1 MSYSV
6 VVGNLQKPMNIKL
19 TVIIISCLILTS
31 CRQSEKSQETMKQ
44 AMDVYLYAELND
56 DIKIDSSLVLTNKAL
71 EFDDQNFSALNHKA
85 TLLFRKK
92 DSKGLIQVA
101 DKLIELSDKPFYQG
115 QKAMFLE
122 LEGEIDEANE
132 YYSKAI
138 EKYDDYLKTDTLNF
152 DLLIE
157 YVGILEASG
166 DTTKANKILTNM
178 KEMDFEDYQI
188 EMIGLYKEQAVSK
201 KQLIKYWAGEIEYEQ
216 IGE

>member
-1 MSYSV
+1 
-6 VVGNLQKPMNIKL
+6 
-19 TVIIISCLILTS
+19 
-31 CRQSEKSQETMKQ
+31 MKQ

>member
-1 MSYSV
+1 
-6 VVGNLQKPMNIKL
+6 
-19 TVIIISCLILTS
+19 
-31 CRQSEKSQETMKQ
+31 MKQ
-44 AMDVYLYAELND
+44 AMDVYLYSELED
-56 DIKIDSSLVLTNKAL
+56 DIKIDSSLSLTNKAL
-71 EFDDQNFSALNHKA
+71 EYDNQNFNALNHKA

-101 DKLIELSDKPFYQG
+101 DKLIDLTDKPFYLG

-122 LEGEIDEANE
+122 LEGEIDESNK

-157 YVGILEASG
+157 YLGILEASG
-166 DTTKANKILTNM
+166 DAANANKILTDM

-188 EMIGLYKEQAVSK
+188 EMIDLYKEQAVSK
-201 KQLIKYWAGEIEYEQ
+201 MQLMKYWTGEIEYEQ
-216 IGE
+216 IGEK

>member
-1 MSYSV
+1 
-6 VVGNLQKPMNIKL
+6 MNIRL
-19 TVIIISCLILTS
+19 TLFIICCLAIISC
-31 CRQSEKSQETMKQ
+31 RQTEKSKEVMKQ
-44 AMDVYLYAELND
+44 VMDVYLYAELDD
-56 DIKIDSSLVLTNKAL
+56 DIKIDSSLALTNKAL

-101 DKLIELSDKPFYQG
+101 DKLIELTDKPFYLG

-122 LEGEIDEANE
+122 LEGKIDEANE
-132 YYSKAI
+132 YYSRAI

-166 DTTKANKILTNM
+166 DTTKVNKILNDM

-188 EMIGLYKEQAVSK
+188 EMIDLYKEQAVSK
-201 KQLIKYWAGEIEYEQ
+201 KQLIKYWTGEIEYEQ
-216 IGE
+216 IGEK

>member
-1 MSYSV
+1 
-6 VVGNLQKPMNIKL
+6 
-19 TVIIISCLILTS
+19 
-31 CRQSEKSQETMKQ
+31 MKQ
-44 AMDVYLYAELND
+44 AMDVYFYSDLED
-56 DIKIDSSLVLTNKAL
+56 HIKIDSSLSLTNKAL
-71 EFDDQNFSALNHKA
+71 EYDNQNFNAFNHKM

-101 DKLIELSDKPFYQG
+101 DKLIELTDKPFYLG

-122 LEGEIDEANE
+122 LEGEIDKANE

-166 DTTKANKILTNM
+166 DTKEANIILTDM

-188 EMIGLYKEQAVSK
+188 EMIDLYKEQAVSK
-201 KQLIKYWAGEIEYEQ
+201 KQLIKYWTGEIEYEQ
-216 IGE
+216 IGEK

>member
-1 MSYSV
+1 
-6 VVGNLQKPMNIKL
+6 MNIRIA
-19 TVIIISCLILTS
+19 VIIISCLILTS
-31 CRQSEKSQETMKQ
+31 CRQSEKSNETMKQ
-44 AMDVYLYAELND
+44 AMDVYLYSDLND
-56 DIKIDSSLVLTNKAL
+56 DIKIDSSLALTDKAL
-71 EFDDQNFSALNHKA
+71 EFDDQNFSALNHKM

-92 DSKGLIQVA
+92 DSKGLIQVT
-101 DKLIELSDKPFYQG
+101 DRLIELTYKPFYFG

-157 YVGILEASG
+157 YVGFLEASG
-166 DTTKANKILTNM
+166 DTTKANKTLTDM

-188 EMIGLYKEQAVSK
+188 EMIDLYKEQTVSK
-201 KQLIKYWAGEIEYEQ
+201 KELIKYWTGEIEYEQ
-216 IGE
+216 IGEK

>member
-1 MSYSV
+1 
-6 VVGNLQKPMNIKL
+6 
-19 TVIIISCLILTS
+19 
-31 CRQSEKSQETMKQ
+31 MKQ
-44 AMDVYLYAELND
+44 AMDVYLYSDLND
-56 DIKIDSSLVLTNKAL
+56 DIKIDSSLALTDKAL
-71 EFDDQNFSALNHKA
+71 EFDDQNFNALNHKM

-92 DSKGLIQVA
+92 DSKGLIQVT
-101 DKLIELSDKPFYQG
+101 DRLIELTYKPFYFG

-157 YVGILEASG
+157 YVGFLEASG
-166 DTTKANKILTNM
+166 DTTKANKTLTDM

-188 EMIGLYKEQAVSK
+188 EMIDLYKEQTVSK
-201 KQLIKYWAGEIEYEQ
+201 KELIKYWTGEIEYEQ
-216 IGE
+216 IGEK

>member
-1 MSYSV
+1 
-6 VVGNLQKPMNIKL
+6 
-19 TVIIISCLILTS
+19 
-31 CRQSEKSQETMKQ
+31 
-44 AMDVYLYAELND
+44 MDVYLYAELD
-56 DIKIDSSLVLTNKAL
+56 DEIKIDSSLSLTIKAL
-71 EFDDQNFSALNHKA
+71 EYDDQNFNALNHKA

-101 DKLIELSDKPFYQG
+101 DKLIELTDKPFYLG

-122 LEGEIDEANE
+122 LEGEIDESNK
-132 YYSKAI
+132 YYSRAI

-166 DTTKANKILTNM
+166 DTTKANKILTDM

-188 EMIGLYKEQAVSK
+188 EMIDLYKEQAVSK
-201 KQLIKYWAGEIEYEQ
+201 KQLIKYWTGEIEYEQ
-216 IGE
+216 IGEK

>member
-1 MSYSV
+1 
-6 VVGNLQKPMNIKL
+6 
-19 TVIIISCLILTS
+19 
-31 CRQSEKSQETMKQ
+31 MKQ
-44 AMDVYLYAELND
+44 AMDVYLYSELED
-56 DIKIDSSLVLTNKAL
+56 DIKIDSSLSLTNKAL
-71 EFDDQNFSALNHKA
+71 EYDNQNFNALNHKA

-101 DKLIELSDKPFYQG
+101 DKLIDLTDKPFYLG

-122 LEGEIDEANE
+122 LEGEIDESNK

-166 DTTKANKILTNM
+166 DTANANKILTDM

-188 EMIGLYKEQAVSK
+188 EMIDLYKEQAVSK
-201 KQLIKYWAGEIEYEQ
+201 MQLMKYWT
-216 IGE
+216 

>member
-1 MSYSV
+1 
-6 VVGNLQKPMNIKL
+6 
-19 TVIIISCLILTS
+19 
-31 CRQSEKSQETMKQ
+31 MKQ
-44 AMDVYLYAELND
+44 AMDVYFYSELED
-56 DIKIDSSLVLTNKAL
+56 YIKIDSSLSLTNKAL
-71 EFDDQNFSALNHKA
+71 EYDNQNFNAFNHKT

-101 DKLIELSDKPFYQG
+101 NKLIELTDKPFYLG

-122 LEGEIDEANE
+122 LEGQIDKANE

-138 EKYDDYLKTDTLNF
+138 EKYDNYLKTDTLNF

-166 DTTKANKILTNM
+166 DTTKANKILTDM

-188 EMIGLYKEQAVSK
+188 EMIDLYKEQAVSK
-201 KQLIKYWAGEIEYEQ
+201 KQLIKYWTGEIEYEQ
-216 IGE
+216 IGEK

>member
-1 MSYSV
+1 MA
-6 VVGNLQKPMNIKL
+6 
-19 TVIIISCLILTS
+19 IISC
-31 CRQSEKSQETMKQ
+31 RQTEKSKEVMKQ
-44 AMDVYLYAELND
+44 VMDVYLYAELDD
-56 DIKIDSSLVLTNKAL
+56 DIKIDSSLALTNKAL

-101 DKLIELSDKPFYQG
+101 DKLIELTDKPFYLG

-122 LEGEIDEANE
+122 LEGKIDEANE
-132 YYSKAI
+132 YYSRAI

-166 DTTKANKILTNM
+166 DTTKVNKILNDM

-188 EMIGLYKEQAVSK
+188 EMIDLYKEQAVSK
-201 KQLIKYWAGEIEYEQ
+201 KQLIKYWTGEIEYEQ
-216 IGE
+216 IGEK

>member
-1 MSYSV
+1 M
-6 VVGNLQKPMNIKL
+6 M
-19 TVIIISCLILTS
+19 
-31 CRQSEKSQETMKQ
+31 EQ

-71 EFDDQNFSALNHKA
+71 EFDDQNFSALNHKV

-101 DKLIELSDKPFYQG
+101 DKLIELTDKPFYLG

-122 LEGEIDEANE
+122 LEGKIDEANV
-132 YYSKAI
+132 YYSRAI
-138 EKYDDYLKTDTLNF
+138 EKYDYYLKSDTLNF

-166 DTTKANKILTNM
+166 DTTKANKTLTDM

-188 EMIGLYKEQAVSK
+188 EMIDLYKEQAVSK
-201 KQLIKYWAGEIEYEQ
+201 KQLIKYWTGEIEYEQ
-216 IGE
+216 IGEK